1 MAMELAEKIV
11 VVTGG
16 SRGIGHEIVLRAL
29 QESAEVYYLSRSE
42 AADHMELKNRG
53 KVTWIKTDMGDEDS
67 ISDAFKTILA
77 EAGRVDVLVNNAGIT
92 RDGLIMR
99 MKTSDFEDVLKVNL
113 TGAFI
118 ACRSISRAMAKARGG
133 AIINIS
139 SVVGLTG
146 NGGQT
151 NYAASKAGLIGFSKS
166 LARELSS
173 RSVRVNVIAPG
184 FIKTDMTDVLSDE
197 LKENLAQT
205 IPLSRIGEAREV
217 AETVVFL
224 ASDRASYITG
234 QVLAV
239 DGGMTM

>member
-1 MAMELAEKIV
+1 MALELAEKIV

-16 SRGIGHEIVLRAL
+16 SRGIGHEIVLRAV
-29 QESAEVYYLSRSE
+29 AEGAMVYYLSRSA
-42 AADHMELKNRG
+42 AADHEEIANDK
-53 KVTWIKTDMGDEDS
+53 KIIWIKTDMGDEDS
-67 ISDAFKTILA
+67 ISGAFKRILA

-99 MKTSDFEDVLKVNL
+99 MKTADFEDVLRINL
-113 TGAFI
+113 TGSFI

-173 RSVRVNVIAPG
+173 RGVRVNVIAPG

-197 LKENLAQT
+197 IKDNLSES
-205 IPLSRIGEAREV
+205 IPLHRIGDAEEV
-217 AETVVFL
+217 ADAVIFL

>member
-1 MAMELAEKIV
+1 MAMELAGKVV

-16 SRGIGHEIVLRAL
+16 SRGIGHEIVLRSIEEGAV
-29 QESAEVYYLSRSE
+29 VYYLSRSA
-42 AADHMELKNRG
+42 AADHEELVKDE

-67 ISDAFKTILA
+67 ISSAFKTILS

-92 RDGLIMR
+92 RDGLLMR
-99 MKTSDFEDVLKVNL
+99 MKTSDFEDVLKINL
-113 TGAFI
+113 TGSFI
-118 ACRSISRAMAKARGG
+118 ACRSIARAMAKARGG

-139 SVVGLTG
+139 SVVGITG

-197 LKENLAQT
+197 IKENLSQT
-205 IPLSRIGEAREV
+205 IPLSRIGNAEEV
-217 AETVVFL
+217 ADAVVFL
-224 ASDRASYITG
+224 ASARASYITG